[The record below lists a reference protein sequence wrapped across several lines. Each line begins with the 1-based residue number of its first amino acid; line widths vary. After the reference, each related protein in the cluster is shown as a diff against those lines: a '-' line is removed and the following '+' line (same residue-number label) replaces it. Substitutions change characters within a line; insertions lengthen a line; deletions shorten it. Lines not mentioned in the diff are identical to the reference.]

1 LSVTKIDVPAKVRK
15 RDGSIVTFD
24 KMKIRNAIERAALEV
39 LGVKQKARAIARR
52 VADVVVKRLAQQYKA
67 KIPHIENIQDTVE
80 SALMAEG
87 YSQIAKS
94 YILFREN
101 RSQLRF
107 TKSAL
112 GLKDDLKLPV
122 NTMEVLRK
130 RYLLKDENQS
140 IIETPS
146 ELFRRVAHHVA
157 KAEDNFKS
165 GYDREQVE
173 ERFYRMMRNLE
184 FMPNSP
190 TLMNA
195 GTSLGQLSACFV
207 IPVEDSIEGIFTA
220 LGHMAQIHQTGG
232 GTGFS
237 FSHLRPR
244 NDIVHSTKGQASGPV
259 SFMSIFD
266 KATGVIVQGGRRRGA
281 NMGILRCDHPDIVD
295 FVQAKIESGRFSNFN
310 LSVGVTD
317 KFMRAVRKNEHFDL
331 VNPRTGKTVKKLKA
345 TALFELI
352 ANAAWRTGDPG
363 LVFLDEINRRNP
375 TPAMGPIEATNPC
388 GELPLLPYE
397 SCNLG
402 SVNLA
407 KMVKPAS
414 GSRSDAGPRNTNQMD
429 WQKLKETVR
438 WAIRFLDD
446 VIEVNNFPL
455 PQIKDATLANRR
467 IGLGV
472 MGLADLLIK
481 LDLRYDSTQALNF
494 AKKLM
499 RLVHQESLTAS
510 ASLAKERGV
519 FANFAKSIY
528 ARNNLRLRNATVN
541 TIAPTGT
548 ISIIAGCSSG
558 IEPLFAISFVRNV
571 LSGTRLFEIN
581 PLFERTAKR
590 RNIYKNQT
598 LAAIARRGSLQAVKG
613 IPQDVKKVFVTAFD
627 VSPRAHVDMQA
638 AFQKYT
644 DNAVSK
650 TVNLPGDATVEDVR
664 NIYLLAHRLK
674 CKGITIYRYGSKAE
688 QVLSFGDA
696 GDVEQPR
703 FAERTA
709 GLAGPLV
716 TAAAEYSGGCASG
729 TCAF

>member
-1 LSVTKIDVPAKVRK
+1 MIKVDVPATVRK

-24 KMKIRNAIERAALEV
+24 QVKIRNAIERAALEV
-39 LGVKQKARAIARR
+39 LGAKQKARAVARR
-52 VADVVVKRLAQQYKA
+52 VTDVVVKRLAQQYKA

-87 YSQIAKS
+87 YSHIAKS

-130 RYLLKDENQS
+130 RYLLKDENQN

-146 ELFRRVAHHVA
+146 ELFQRVAHHVA
-157 KAEDNFKS
+157 KAEENFKS
-165 GYDREQVE
+165 GHDREQVE
-173 ERFYRMMRNLE
+173 EKFYGMMRNLE

-295 FVQAKIESGRFSNFN
+295 FVEAKMEAGRFSNFN
-310 LSVGVTD
+310 LSVGATD

-363 LVFLDEINRRNP
+363 LVFLEEINRRNP
-375 TPAMGPIEATNPC
+375 TPAIGQIEATNPC

-407 KMVKPAS
+407 KMVKPD
-414 GSRSDAGPRNTNQMD
+414 SRSRSGAGPRNTNQMD

-472 MGLADLLIK
+472 MGFADLLIS
-481 LDLRYDSTQALNF
+481 LDLRYDSTQAVNF

-499 RLVHQESLTAS
+499 RLVHKESLDAS
-510 ASLAKERGV
+510 ASLAKDRGV
-519 FANFAKSIY
+519 FPNFAKSIY
-528 ARNNLRLRNATVN
+528 AKNNFRLRNATVN

-571 LSGTRLFEIN
+571 LSGSKLFEIN
-581 PLFERTAKR
+581 PLFERAAKR
-590 RNIYKNQT
+590 RNIYKNQI
-598 LAAIARRGSLQAVKG
+598 LAAITRRGSLQAVKG
-613 IPQDVKKVFVTAFD
+613 IPEDIKKVFVTAFD
-627 VSPRAHVDMQA
+627 VSPRAHVEMQA

-650 TVNLPGDATVEDVR
+650 TVNLPSDATVEDVR
-664 NIYLLAHRLK
+664 NIYVLAHRLK

-696 GDVEQPR
+696 GGVERPR
-703 FAERTA
+703 FAERAA